1 MALELRLSPVAYQ
14 GFRVHALETGHRQK
28 LPRMHRRTMNA
39 EAEREFLK
47 ERLRAI
53 SSRLSRRDRLSLADV
68 QSLKREY
75 EAIEETLKAMPRS

>member
-1 MALELRLSPVAYQ
+1 
-14 GFRVHALETGHRQK
+14 
-28 LPRMHRRTMNA
+28 MNA